1 MAKKNILIIDDE
13 KNFCLLVKKNL
24 ELLGDFEVSIATDGK
39 AGIKMAKAMKPH
51 LILLDILM
59 PGMDGFKVL
68 EELKKSGD
76 TIGISV
82 VMLTAKEDSEA
93 KFRAARL
100 YDEEYIVKP
109 IEDTELKTII
119 EKVLDRRGV
128 K

>member
-13 KNFCLLVKKNL
+13 KNFCLLIKKNL

-39 AGIKMAKAMKPH
+39 TGIKMAQVMKPH

-68 EELKKSGD
+68 EELKKGGD
-76 TIGISV
+76 TIGIPV
-82 VMLTAKEDSEA
+82 VMLSAKEDNEA
-93 KFRAARL
+93 KLRAVRL

-119 EKVLDRRGV
+119 EKVLARRGV